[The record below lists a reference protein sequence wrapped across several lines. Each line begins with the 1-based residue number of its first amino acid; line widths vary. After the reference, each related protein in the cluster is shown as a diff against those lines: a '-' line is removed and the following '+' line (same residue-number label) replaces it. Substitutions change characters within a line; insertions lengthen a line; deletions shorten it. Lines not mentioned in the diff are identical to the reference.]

1 MQRWFNNDK
10 SNNVMHYISKMKNKN
25 HMIIYLNTAK
35 ISYDKA
41 QHTFISFLNKMV
53 IKGTYFNIINPI

>member
-10 SNNVMHYISKMKNKN
+10 SNNVMHYISKMKNTEKN
-25 HMIIYLNTAK
+25 HNTEK

-53 IKGTYFNIINPI
+53 IEGTYFNIINPI